1 MDPCLAQPI
10 IKEILKKAFTEMSA
24 VIYLS
29 PAYQYYNA
37 SLSDE
42 RTCCG
47 FCNYQKKGRMDE
59 EKIETM
65 LTDLA
70 TIKKFE

>member
-1 MDPCLAQPI
+1 
-10 IKEILKKAFTEMSA
+10 MSA